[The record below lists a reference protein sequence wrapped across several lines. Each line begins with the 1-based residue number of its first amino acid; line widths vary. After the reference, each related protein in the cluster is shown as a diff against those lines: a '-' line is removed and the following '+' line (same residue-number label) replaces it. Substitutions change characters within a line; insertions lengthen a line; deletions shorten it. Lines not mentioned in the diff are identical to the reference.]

1 MDNEPSDLFNR
12 VSTNYSMF
20 QIHAWMTEDP
30 TINRIQDVVLCRDA
44 SSLACSSSAQLKWD
58 LLRSDLSET
67 RVIRDQA
74 PVKFILSDL
83 WPNTMVTL
91 GILVVS
97 QTHKGDLSDTIEF
110 MTMDAPPT
118 TALHTVKFH
127 SSRIDKNVG
136 SCFRNCIVNGCGFTT
151 KQR

>member
-1 MDNEPSDLFNR
+1 
-12 VSTNYSMF
+12 MF

-30 TINRIQDVVLCRDA
+30 TINRIQDVVLCRDV
-44 SSLACSSSAQLKWD
+44 SSLACSSSAQLKQD
-58 LLRSDLSET
+58 LLRSDFSET

-74 PVKFILSDL
+74 PVKFILLDL

-110 MTMDAPPT
+110 MTLDAPPT
-118 TALHTVKFH
+118 TTRRPVKVH
-127 SSRIDKNVG
+127 SSGIDDNG
-136 SCFRNCIVNGCGFTT
+136 GLCLRMCIKVLVL
-151 KQR
+151 